1 MNEESPSPE
10 NEAPQS
16 LRPARKVR
24 KKFKAPTAAP
34 ADRRECKVLVGRNLH
49 LAIKME
55 ACRRDMTI
63 QSLLLDGLRRLSSTI
78 AAAIEREMLEN
89 KRQRNRTD
97 AA

>member
-1 MNEESPSPE
+1 
-10 NEAPQS
+10 
-16 LRPARKVR
+16 
-24 KKFKAPTAAP
+24 
-34 ADRRECKVLVGRNLH
+34 
-49 LAIKME
+49 ME

-89 KRQRNRTD
+89 QRQRNRTN